1 MARVGRQ
8 HRSVRCLANA
18 RTTHI
23 ITNLANVTGA
33 SSNTSDHSNA
43 LWAEVLFFH
52 EVRLNMQTYAGTDG
66 DSRRRKSIREDSK
79 HPDTSKHADKFSTV
93 TSSIAVAALTP
104 GKMSDNDMFLVQSR
118 SITWLR

>member
-8 HRSVRCLANA
+8 HRNVRCLANA

-23 ITNLANVTGA
+23 ITNLTNVTGVF
-33 SSNTSDHSNA
+33 SNTTDHSFA

-52 EVRLNMQTYAGTDG
+52 EIRLNTQTHAGTDG

-79 HPDTSKHADKFSTV
+79 HPDISKHADKFSIV

-104 GKMSDNDMFLVQSR
+104 GKMSDIDMFLVQSR
-118 SITWLR
+118 SIPWLR